1 MKGCAMAE
9 SVLLEHRPVE
19 TKLTGALAYWVRYRS
34 HDLRG
39 VATESTGLV
48 IAPSTPVTSGDE
60 RRVMTWCHGTTGLGD
75 AACPSAQPDPAA
87 ELRTY
92 FESGSQ
98 TQIDYGVP
106 GLQRFID
113 EGWVVCA
120 TDYQGLGTPGRHQ
133 YTVNRTNAIDAVTI
147 VHAAR
152 ELDLGVGT
160 RFATMGWSQGGA
172 AAAAVAEL
180 TDADYDGLTLVGCVP
195 MSPGVPISALRVP
208 TGLGAAMTSGAV
220 PPDGHLFMNLA
231 GIQAAF
237 PDELSLS
244 DVFTDIGIRIHDEN
258 WNTQPVHH
266 LSDILARANSHEGDA
281 MSINK
286 EKLPA
291 WLKAMT
297 EASASLVKARC
308 PVWVAIDAQHDG
320 SVVPVSWQEQYIADA
335 QALGS
340 DVTSKQYPNDDH
352 FSLPQS
358 CVDDAR
364 AWLAQCFDAR

>member
-1 MKGCAMAE
+1 MPE
-9 SVLLEHRPVE
+9 NVLIEHRPLD
-19 TKLTGALAYWVRYRS
+19 TQLIGAVTWWVRYRS
-34 HDLRG
+34 HDIHG
-39 VATESTGLV
+39 NSTESTGFIV
-48 IAPSTPVTSGDE
+48 APREDPADGAE
-60 RRVMTWCHGTTGLGD
+60 RQVMTWCHGTTGLGD
-75 AACPSAQPDPAA
+75 AGCPSAQPDPVS

-106 GLQRFID
+106 ALQKFID

-133 YTVNRTNAIDAVTI
+133 YTVNRTNAIDAVAI

-152 ELDLGVGT
+152 ELPIAASNRFGV
-160 RFATMGWSQGGA
+160 MGWSQGGG

-180 TDADYDGLTLVGCVP
+180 TDEDFAGLVPVGVAA

-208 TGLGAAMTSGAV
+208 TGLGAAMTSGTV

-237 PDELSLS
+237 PSELSLS
-244 DVFTDIGIRIHDEN
+244 DVFTNVGVRIHDEN

-266 LSDILARANSHEGDA
+266 LSDILSRANLHEGPV
-281 MSINK
+281 MSIDK
-286 EKLPA
+286 EKLPH

-297 EASASLVKARC
+297 EASASRDVARC
-308 PVWVAIDAQHDG
+308 PVWVAIDSQHDG
-320 SVVPVSWQEQYIADA
+320 SVIPVSWQEQYISDA
-335 QALGS
+335 RALGGE
-340 DVTSKQYPNDDH
+340 VTSVAYPNDDH
-352 FSLPQS
+352 FSLPKS

-364 AWLAQCFDAR
+364 AWLTGCYK

>member
-1 MKGCAMAE
+1 MPE
-9 SVLLEHRPVE
+9 NVLLEHRPLD
-19 TKLTGALAYWVRYRS
+19 THLHGARAWWVRYRS
-34 HDLRG
+34 HDLHG
-39 VATESTGLV
+39 NSTESTGFIV
-48 IAPSTPVTSGDE
+48 APDAPASAAE
-60 RRVMTWCHGTTGLGD
+60 QRRVMTWCHGTTALGD
-75 AACPSAQPDPAA
+75 AGCPSAQPNPVA

-106 GLQRFID
+106 GIQQFID

-120 TDYQGLGTPGRHQ
+120 TDYQGLGTEGRHQ
-133 YTVNRTNAIDAVTI
+133 YTVNRTNAIDAVRI

-152 ELDLGVGT
+152 ELPIAASD
-160 RFATMGWSQGGA
+160 RFGAMGWSQGGG

-180 TDADYDGLTLVGCVP
+180 SEEDFAGLTPVGVVA

-237 PDELSLS
+237 PAELSLS
-244 DVFTDIGIRIHDEN
+244 DVFTEVGVRIHKEN

-266 LSDILARANSHEGDA
+266 LSDILERANSHEGPV
-281 MSINK
+281 MSINT
-286 EKLPA
+286 EKLPH
-291 WLKAMT
+291 WMKAMT
-297 EASASLVKARC
+297 EASASRDVARC

-320 SVVPVSWQEQYIADA
+320 SVIPVSWQEQYIADA
-335 QALGS
+335 RALGG
-340 DVTSKQYPNDDH
+340 DVTSVTYPDDDH
-352 FSLPQS
+352 FSLPQR
-358 CVDDAR
+358 CVSDAR
-364 AWLAQCFDAR
+364 TWLTECYN